1 MRLRQRLV
9 SLLYPLRA
17 LLGRRALERDM
28 DEELRL
34 HLEMQE
40 AHNRRH
46 GLEAAEARRAA
57 RVGFGSVES
66 VKEDCRQSVGVHF
79 FDTLFQDV
87 RFGVRSLLRTR
98 GFTVA
103 VVLTLGLGIGA
114 NTAVFSVVRGILLR
128 PLPYAHGERMV
139 AVRQDDANAGVRDL
153 GFSVAEL
160 QDVAAAARSFDGVAE
175 YHTMNFT
182 LLGGDEPLRV
192 RTGVV
197 SAGWFDLLG
206 VAPLLG
212 RTFRPED
219 DAHGADAVLMLT
231 HEYWSRAF
239 GRDPGVV
246 GRMFQMNDKPHRV
259 VGVLPPLPQYPD
271 ENDVFMPAAACPF
284 RARGVASGRRQA
296 RLVSMFARL
305 RRDAGP
311 EEARLELDNLL
322 AGFKREHPDSYSPA
336 ATPAATVERLGD
348 VMVRAARPTF
358 VVLFATVAL
367 VLLIACANV
376 ANLTLARLSER
387 RRELAVLAALGA
399 GRRRLLRQLVTESL
413 LLGLAGGA
421 LGLVLAA
428 AVQGALTTFAARFTA
443 RAAEVQ
449 LDGTV
454 LLFALVVSVLTGLF
468 FGTLPGLPS
477 ADALARTSGSEGRAA
492 GGRGGQRTRT
502 ALVVSQLA
510 LSFTLLIGAAL
521 MLRSFSKLQAV
532 DPGFQVENVLT
543 IGLHL
548 NWSTH
553 TTPQGPLDRDRV
565 LAFHDALQER
575 IRALPGVLSAGT
587 AFAVPLDAGF
597 RHDFDVFLEGQDPG
611 AASAVAIAFGASTGY
626 FEALGVPLR
635 RGRVFTDADRGQ
647 ASDAAIV
654 NDRFVRRYVP
664 QGDVMG
670 QRVSFDRG
678 RTWRTVVGVVG
689 DVRQAEIHREPD
701 PIVYLP
707 FRQFPGFS
715 STLFVRTQA
724 EPLALAERI
733 RGITGEISRDT
744 AVGPIRTLEQIRGDA
759 LAPPRLTTALLGVFA
774 ALALLI
780 AVTGLAGVL
789 AYAVSQ
795 RTREIGIRVA
805 LGAAPANIL
814 SMVLRQG
821 MTSIALGLAIGLT
834 GALALSRLVSRLLFG
849 VAPTDPLCFV
859 GSVAVLA
866 VAGLVACLVPARQ
879 AVGIEPMRALR
890 AE

>member
-1 MRLRQRLV
+1 MSLRQRLL
-9 SLLYPLRA
+9 SLAFPLRA
-17 LLGRRALERDM
+17 LVGRGKLERDM
-28 DEELRL
+28 DEELRA

-46 GLEAAEARRAA
+46 GLDESAARRAA
-57 RVGFGSVES
+57 RVGFGSVDS
-66 VKEDCRQSVGVHF
+66 VKEECRQSVGVHF
-79 FDTLFQDV
+79 FDTLAQDV

-139 AVRQDDANAGVRDL
+139 AVRQDDANAGVRNL

-160 QDVAAAARSFDGVAE
+160 QDLSAAARTFDGVAE

-192 RTGVV
+192 RTAVV

-219 DAHGADAVLMLT
+219 DAHGADPVLVLT
-231 HEYWSRAF
+231 YEYWSRTF
-239 GRDPGVV
+239 GQDAGVV
-246 GRMFQMNDKPHRV
+246 GRTFEMNDRPHRV
-259 VGVLPPLPQYPD
+259 VGVLPPIPQYPD
-271 ENDVFMPAAACPF
+271 ENDVFMPASACPF
-284 RARGVASGRRQA
+284 RARGVASGNRRA

-305 RRDAGP
+305 RPDAGP
-311 EEARLELDNLL
+311 EPARLELDNLL

-336 ATPAATVERLGD
+336 ARPTAIVERLSD
-348 VMVRAARPTF
+348 LMVRSARPTF

-387 RRELAVLAALGA
+387 RRELAVRAALGA

-421 LGLVLAA
+421 LGLVFAA
-428 AVQGALTTFAARFTA
+428 AVQGMLTTFAARFTA
-443 RAAEVQ
+443 RATEVQ

-454 LLFALVVSVLTGLF
+454 LLFALVVSVVTGLF

-477 ADALARTSGSEGRAA
+477 AEALARTSGSEGRAA

-502 ALVVSQLA
+502 VLVVSQLA

-521 MLRSFSKLQAV
+521 MLRSFAKLQAV

-543 IGLHL
+543 MGLHL

-553 TTPQGPLDRDRV
+553 TTPQGLDRDRV
-565 LAFHDALQER
+565 LAFHDLLQER
-575 IRALPGVLSAGT
+575 IRALPGVLNSGT
-587 AFAVPLDAGF
+587 AFAVPLNAGF
-597 RHDFDVFLEGQDPG
+597 QHDFDVFLEGQDPG
-611 AASAVAIAFGASTGY
+611 AASAVAVAFGASAGY
-626 FEALGVPLR
+626 FEALAVPVR
-635 RGRVFTDADRGQ
+635 AGRVFTDADRGQ

-664 QGDVMG
+664 AGDPVG
-670 QRVSFDRG
+670 RRLSFDRG

-689 DVRQAEIHREPD
+689 DVRQADIDRDPE

-724 EPLALAERI
+724 EPMALAERI
-733 RGITGEISRDT
+733 RGMVAELSRDT
-744 AVGPIRTLEQIRGDA
+744 AVGPVQTLEQIRGDA
-759 LAPPRLTTALLGVFA
+759 LAPPRLTTALLGAFA
-774 ALALLI
+774 ALALVI

-795 RTREIGIRVA
+795 RTREIGVRVA

-821 MTSIALGLAIGLT
+821 LTSIALGLAIGLT
-834 GALALSRLVSRLLFG
+834 GALALSRLVSKLLYG
-849 VAPTDPLCFV
+849 VAATDPLCFA
-859 GSVAVLA
+859 GSVVVLA
-866 VAGLVACLVPARQ
+866 VAGVVACLVPARQ

-890 AE
+890 TE

>member
-1 MRLRQRLV
+1 MSLRQRLL
-9 SLLYPLRA
+9 SLAFPLRA
-17 LLGRRALERDM
+17 LVGRAKLERDM
-28 DEELRL
+28 DDELRA

-40 AHNRRH
+40 AHNRRR
-46 GLEAAEARRAA
+46 GLDESEARRAA
-57 RVGFGSVES
+57 RVGFGSVDS
-66 VKEDCRQSVGVHF
+66 VKEECRQSVGVHF
-79 FDTLFQDV
+79 FDTLAQDL
-87 RFGVRSLLRTR
+87 RFGLRSLLRTR

-114 NTAVFSVVRGILLR
+114 NTAVFSVVRGVLLR

-139 AVRQDDANAGVRDL
+139 AVRQDDANSGVRDL

-160 QDVAAAARSFDGVAE
+160 QDVAAGARAFDGVAE

-192 RTGVV
+192 RTAVV

-219 DAHGADAVLMLT
+219 DAHGADAVLVLT

-239 GRDPGVV
+239 GGDPGVV
-246 GRMFQMNDKPHRV
+246 GRTFQMNDKPHRV
-259 VGVLPPLPQYPD
+259 VGVLPQVPQYPD
-271 ENDVFMPAAACPF
+271 ENDVFMPASACPF
-284 RARGVASGRRQA
+284 RARGVASGNRQA

-305 RRDAGP
+305 RPGTGP
-311 EEARLELDNLL
+311 EPARLELDNLL

-336 ATPAATVERLGD
+336 ARPAANVERLSD
-348 VMVRAARPTF
+348 LMVRSARPTF

-387 RRELAVLAALGA
+387 RRELAVRAALGA

-421 LGLVLAA
+421 LGLVFAA
-428 AVQGALTTFAARFTA
+428 AVQGMLTTFAARFTA
-443 RAAEVQ
+443 RATEVQ

-454 LLFALVVSVLTGLF
+454 LLFALVVSVVTGLF

-477 ADALARTSGSEGRAA
+477 AEALARTSGSEGRAA
-492 GGRGGQRTRT
+492 GGRGGRRTRT
-502 ALVVSQLA
+502 VLVVSQLA

-521 MLRSFSKLQAV
+521 MLRSFAKLQAV
-532 DPGFQVENVLT
+532 DPGFRVENVLT
-543 IGLHL
+543 MGLHL

-553 TTPQGPLDRDRV
+553 TTPQGFDRDRV
-565 LAFHDALQER
+565 LAFHDVLQER
-575 IRALPGVLSAGT
+575 LRALPGVLSTGT
-587 AFAVPLDAGF
+587 AFAVPLNAGF
-597 RHDFDVFLEGQDPG
+597 HHDFDVFLEGQDPG
-611 AASAVAIAFGASTGY
+611 AASAVAVAFGASAGY

-635 RGRVFTDADRGQ
+635 TGRVFTDADRGQ

-654 NDRFVRRYVP
+654 NDRFVRRYVSA
-664 QGDVMG
+664 GGAVG
-670 QRVSFDRG
+670 RRLSFDRG

-689 DVRQAEIHREPD
+689 DVRQADIDREPE

-724 EPLALAERI
+724 EPMALAERI
-733 RGITGEISRDT
+733 RGLVAELSRDT
-744 AVGPIRTLEQIRGDA
+744 AVGPVRTLEQIRGDA
-759 LAPPRLTTALLGVFA
+759 LAPPKLTTALLGVFA

-780 AVTGLAGVL
+780 AATGLAGVL

-795 RTREIGIRVA
+795 RTREIGVRVA

-834 GALALSRLVSRLLFG
+834 GALALSRLVSKLLYG
-849 VAPTDPLCFV
+849 VAATDPLCFI

-866 VAGLVACLVPARQ
+866 VAGLAACLVPARQ

-890 AE
+890 TE

>member
-1 MRLRQRLV
+1 
-9 SLLYPLRA
+9 
-17 LLGRRALERDM
+17 
-28 DEELRL
+28 
-34 HLEMQE
+34 
-40 AHNRRH
+40 
-46 GLEAAEARRAA
+46 
-57 RVGFGSVES
+57 
-66 VKEDCRQSVGVHF
+66 
-79 FDTLFQDV
+79 
-87 RFGVRSLLRTR
+87 
-98 GFTVA
+98 
-103 VVLTLGLGIGA
+103 
-114 NTAVFSVVRGILLR
+114 
-128 PLPYAHGERMV
+128 
-139 AVRQDDANAGVRDL
+139 
-153 GFSVAEL
+153 
-160 QDVAAAARSFDGVAE
+160 
-175 YHTMNFT
+175 
-182 LLGGDEPLRV
+182 
-192 RTGVV
+192 
-197 SAGWFDLLG
+197 
-206 VAPLLG
+206 
-212 RTFRPED
+212 
-219 DAHGADAVLMLT
+219 
-231 HEYWSRAF
+231 
-239 GRDPGVV
+239 
-246 GRMFQMNDKPHRV
+246 
-259 VGVLPPLPQYPD
+259 
-271 ENDVFMPAAACPF
+271 
-284 RARGVASGRRQA
+284 
-296 RLVSMFARL
+296 
-305 RRDAGP
+305 
-311 EEARLELDNLL
+311 
-322 AGFKREHPDSYSPA
+322 
-336 ATPAATVERLGD
+336 
-348 VMVRAARPTF
+348 
-358 VVLFATVAL
+358 
-367 VLLIACANV
+367 
-376 ANLTLARLSER
+376 
-387 RRELAVLAALGA
+387 
-399 GRRRLLRQLVTESL
+399 
-413 LLGLAGGA
+413 
-421 LGLVLAA
+421 
-428 AVQGALTTFAARFTA
+428 
-443 RAAEVQ
+443 
-449 LDGTV
+449 
-454 LLFALVVSVLTGLF
+454 
-468 FGTLPGLPS
+468 
-477 ADALARTSGSEGRAA
+477 
-492 GGRGGQRTRT
+492 
-502 ALVVSQLA
+502 
-510 LSFTLLIGAAL
+510 

-670 QRVSFDRG
+670 RRVSFDRG

-689 DVRQAEIHREPD
+689 DVRQAEIDREPD

-759 LAPPRLTTALLGVFA
+759 LALPRLTTALLGVFA

-795 RTREIGIRVA
+795 RTREIGVRVA